1 MTRRR
6 NLLVALAVA
15 GVIAVAAIGSVLAI
29 GRSSGTAIVVKG
41 GAPGT
46 GALEQ
51 APVLAGTDPI
61 TGEKVSLDFAG
72 KPVVVNIWANWCPG
86 CRKEAPALRRLAES
100 HPEAV
105 VLGVDFQDTVS
116 GARSFYEDF
125 GLSHPS
131 IFDPNGKLAR
141 RLGLVGMPTTIFLN
155 AEHEI
160 VARIVGETDLEGF
173 EQGLAA
179 AKAAS

>member
-1 MTRRR
+1 VF
-6 NLLVALAVA
+6 VALAVV

-29 GRSSGTAIVVKG
+29 SRSSETAIVVKR
-41 GAPGT
+41 GAQGT
-46 GALEQ
+46 GALER
-51 APVLAGTDPI
+51 APVLTGSDPI
-61 TGEKVSLDFAG
+61 TGKTVSLADFAG

-86 CRKEAPALRRLAES
+86 CRKEAPALRRLAKA

-105 VLGVDFQDTVS
+105 VLGIDFQDTVS

-125 GLSHPS
+125 ELSHPS

-141 RLGLVGMPTTIFLN
+141 RLGLVGMPTTVFLN

-160 VARIVGETDLEGF
+160 VARIVGETDLAGF

-179 AKAAS
+179 ATSAS